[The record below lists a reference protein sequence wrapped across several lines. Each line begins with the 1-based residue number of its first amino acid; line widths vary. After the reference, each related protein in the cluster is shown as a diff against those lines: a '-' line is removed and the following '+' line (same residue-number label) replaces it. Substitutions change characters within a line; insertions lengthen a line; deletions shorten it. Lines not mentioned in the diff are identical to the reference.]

1 MSGNMR
7 PKKPRKV
14 NCSYSTSLAISRDLG
29 RRTITQVVTETN
41 YVWDFPLLFP
51 MAMAYRTD
59 DKLSTT
65 LYLVIK

>member
-1 MSGNMR
+1 MSGKMR

-14 NCSYSTSLAISRDLG
+14 YCSYSTSLAISRDLG
-29 RRTITQVVTETN
+29 RRTVTQVVTETN
-41 YVWDFPLLFP
+41 YVGDFPLLFP
-51 MAMAYRTD
+51 MSMAYRTD